1 MLVFAFGTQCN
12 SFQEEAMGCL
22 VGPMQYV
29 RAAMTKDTIVAI
41 VMSHNW
47 KLNTRSKES
56 FNL

>member
-1 MLVFAFGTQCN
+1 
-12 SFQEEAMGCL
+12 MGRL

-29 RAAMTKDTIVAI
+29 RAAMTKDAIVAI

-56 FNL
+56 FN